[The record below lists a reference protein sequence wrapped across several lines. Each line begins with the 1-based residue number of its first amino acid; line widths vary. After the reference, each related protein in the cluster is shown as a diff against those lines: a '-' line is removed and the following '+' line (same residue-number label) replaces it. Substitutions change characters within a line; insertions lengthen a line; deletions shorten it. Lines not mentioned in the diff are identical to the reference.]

1 MDLSLV
7 YIIIGGLWEPVWVW
21 CLNKASHLEGRPRLI
36 WGIFFVLS
44 SITSIFFLGLGIQS
58 MNIGIAYAIWTAVGS
73 LTTLLISRVFL
84 NESFDKRKVLAVFL
98 ILSGIIGLEL
108 SGGL

>member
-21 CLNKASHLEGRPRLI
+21 CLNKTSHSEGRLRLE
-36 WGIFFVLS
+36 WGVLFVIT
-44 SITSIFFLGLGIQS
+44 SITSVFFLGLGIQS

-73 LTTLLISRVFL
+73 ITTLLISRVFL
-84 NESFDKRKVLAVFL
+84 GEGFDKRKVIAVFL
-98 ILSGIIGLEL
+98 ILTGIIGLEL